1 MSGDFEERIA
11 AKKLQ
16 QRKGE
21 LLEELEKTGTG
32 IANSEPTEYAKSA
45 RFIVEKNQSP
55 EDLQEQIYQSNIPK
69 TILPNIMMLHGINK
83 SIENLYTSDAEEISK
98 DGKHIT
104 LYRESNIVD
113 PVTQKNVML
122 KYRTMSMKGYN
133 ETKYWDEF
141 WHQMQAGL
149 MLSLPAVDG
158 GVRKDGVTMVSSI
171 TNSDRALLEAQNN
184 SQAGLIRRG
193 WNKVFGK

>member
-1 MSGDFEERIA
+1 LSGDFEERIA

-32 IANSEPTEYAKSA
+32 IANNEPTEYAKSA

-55 EDLQEQIYQSNIPK
+55 ADLQEQIYQSNIPK
-69 TILPNIMMLHGINK
+69 TILPNVLMLHGINK
-83 SIENLYTSDAEEISK
+83 AIENLYEGDVTLFDEKNKRVTIYNYDDSQDSDLKMI
-98 DGKHIT
+98 
-104 LYRESNIVD
+104 
-113 PVTQKNVML
+113 
-122 KYRTMSMKGYN
+122 KYRSMSMKGYN
-133 ETKYWDEF
+133 ETKYWNEF
-141 WHQMQAGL
+141 WHNIQGGL
-149 MLSLPAVDG
+149 YLSLPAVEG
-158 GVRKDGVTMVSSI
+158 GVRKDGVTMVGSI